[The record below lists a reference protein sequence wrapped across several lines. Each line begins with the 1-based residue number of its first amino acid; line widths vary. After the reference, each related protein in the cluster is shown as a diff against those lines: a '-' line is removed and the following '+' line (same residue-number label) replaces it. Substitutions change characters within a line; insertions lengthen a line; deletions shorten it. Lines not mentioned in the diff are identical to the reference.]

1 MLLWTDGARE
11 AYLLSHNTDNSCVSC
26 VCSGLAGGVTA
37 TIAGVIQSD
46 WTWIYTLLVLRV
58 NFLVKKAPSAMGT
71 RRHHPCSYRE
81 TVGVWMPGCKKN
93 STLNQLKP

>member
-1 MLLWTDGARE
+1 AATRDFFMMNNDVT
-11 AYLLSHNTDNSCVSC
+11 C
-26 VCSGLAGGVTA
+26 LAGGVTA

-81 TVGVWMPGCKKN
+81 T
-93 STLNQLKP
+93 